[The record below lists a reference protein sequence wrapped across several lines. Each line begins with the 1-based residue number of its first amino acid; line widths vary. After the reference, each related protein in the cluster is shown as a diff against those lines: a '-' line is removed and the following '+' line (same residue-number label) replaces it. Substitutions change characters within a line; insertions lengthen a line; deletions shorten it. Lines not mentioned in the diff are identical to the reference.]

1 MSSNDPFPKSV
12 MFTGAAEMAGKS
24 GMEGRGGKVRVLTGR
39 EELDNGEEY
48 ELRPVKEEGTRA
60 YIQGCILFRPPPPGG
75 GRGGGN
81 AGYC

>member
-24 GMEGRGGKVRVLTGR
+24 GMEGMEGRGGKVRVLKGR
-39 EELDNGEEY
+39 EELDTGEEY

-60 YIQGCILFRPPPPGG
+60 YITYSIVLSSKP
-75 GRGGGN
+75 
-81 AGYC
+81 